1 MNFLHPFL
9 HHYDI
14 GFITGTHIFYRHL
27 SHWKQGVKKVTAQR
41 AKIKKKNHQEM
52 YEVTKKFN
60 LSKSRCLVSFFGVS
74 AQTEGNRGI

>member
-1 MNFLHPFL
+1 MHPFL

-41 AKIKKKNHQEM
+41 AKIKKNKNHQEM